1 MSSRG
6 MFVPVSVVPRTL
18 FFFGI
23 CTLLA
28 SVVRA
33 EPGKYLGPI
42 DVVAA
47 PDQKT
52 LYVVQMDGQ
61 RIDVLDVASNQVVR
75 SIACPAAPTGLA
87 VHPDGSKLYVTCG
100 GPQGI
105 VCIAEAGTG
114 NVVGTI
120 AVGHSPAAPVLLPDG
135 KRLIVCNQFNDDV
148 SIIDLEVG
156 KEAARVPV
164 LRQPVAAAATPDGAL
179 VFVAN
184 LLPTD
189 PADAETVAADVSII
203 QMADLTTSA
212 VELPNGSSSVRGICV
227 SPDGKYAYVVHIL
240 SRFRMPTT
248 QLERGWMNTNALS
261 VIDVASKTLVN
272 TVLLD
277 EIDLGAANPY
287 DVTTSAD
294 GSVIYVSH
302 AGTHELSIINAPALL
317 EKLLAVPKTLEEA
330 KAQGRTN
337 VAGTYASTTVVDVPN
352 DLTFLVDLRQR
363 LNLRKRGLPGLVA
376 EKKQVINGPRGLA
389 VIGSKVYAAAYFSDA
404 IALVD
409 MESKLYDK
417 VTVISLGPEP
427 EMTPQRR
434 GEMYFHDADI
444 CFQQWQSCASCHP
457 DVRVDALNWDL
468 LNDGIGTPKN
478 TKSMLLVYETP
489 PAMSA
494 AVRMSAEEAT
504 RAGIEHIQF
513 AVPPA
518 EDRVPESIDEF
529 LKALPPVPSP
539 YLVDGKLSEAA
550 ERGKQLFFNEK
561 IGCATCHPE
570 PLYTDLKMHDVGS
583 SVPYDRRLDFDTP
596 TLIEVWRTAPYM
608 HDGHYTTVKD
618 LLVTG
623 RHGGKS
629 GELDG
634 LTDQDLNDLTEFVL
648 SL

>member
-6 MFVPVSVVPRTL
+6 ILVPALGFQRTV
-18 FFFGI
+18 FFLSA
-23 CTLLA
+23 CALLTG
-28 SVVRA
+28 VLKA
-33 EPGKYLGPI
+33 EVGKYLGPI

-52 LYVVQMDGQ
+52 LYVVEMDGQ
-61 RIDVLDVASNQVVR
+61 RVDVLDAASNQIVR
-75 SIACPAAPTGLA
+75 NIACPAAPTGLA
-87 VHPDGSKLYVTCG
+87 VSADGSKLYVTCG

-105 VCIAEAGTG
+105 VCVADANTG
-114 NVVGTI
+114 SVLSTI
-120 AVGHSPAAPVLLPDG
+120 PVGHSPAGPVLLPDG
-135 KRLIVCNQFNDDV
+135 KHLIVCNQFTNDV
-148 SIIDLEVG
+148 SIVDLEAG

-164 LRQPVAAAATPDGAL
+164 LRQPVAAAASPNGAL

-184 LLPTD
+184 LLPNG
-189 PADAETVAADVSII
+189 PSDAETVAAEVSVI
-203 QMADLTTSA
+203 QMADLTTSSIR
-212 VELPNGSSSVRGICV
+212 LPNGSSSVRDVCV

-261 VIDVASKTLVN
+261 VIDVAGNTLLN

-277 EIDLGAANPY
+277 EIDLGAANPFA
-287 DVTTSAD
+287 VTTSAD

-302 AGTHELSIINAPALL
+302 AGTHELSIINAQGLL
-317 EKLLAVPKTLEEA
+317 QKLLAVPKTLEEA

-363 LNLRKRGLPGLVA
+363 LNLRKRGLPGLAA

-389 VIGSKVYAAAYFSDA
+389 VIGPKVYVAAYFSDA
-404 IALVD
+404 VAMVD
-409 MESKLYDK
+409 MDSKLYDK
-417 VTVISLGPEP
+417 VTVIPLGPEP
-427 EMTPQRR
+427 ELTPQRR

-457 DVRVDALNWDL
+457 DARVDSLNWDL
-468 LNDGIGTPKN
+468 LNDDIGTPKN
-478 TKSMLLVYETP
+478 VKSMVWCYKTP

-494 AVRMSAEEAT
+494 AVRMTAEEAT
-504 RAGIEHIQF
+504 RAGIERIQF

-518 EDRVPESIDEF
+518 EDRVPESLDEY
-529 LKALPPVPSP
+529 LKALEPTPSP
-539 YLVDGKLSEAA
+539 HLVGGKLSESA
-550 ERGKQLFFNEK
+550 ERGKKLFFTEK
-561 IGCATCHPE
+561 VGCATCHPE

-583 SVPYDRRLDFDTP
+583 SVPYDRRVDFDTP
-596 TLIEVWRTAPYM
+596 TLVEVWRTAPYM
-608 HDGHYTTVKD
+608 HDGHYTTIKD

-623 RHGGKS
+623 KHGGKS

-634 LTDQDLNDLTEFVL
+634 LSEQDLNDLAEFVL